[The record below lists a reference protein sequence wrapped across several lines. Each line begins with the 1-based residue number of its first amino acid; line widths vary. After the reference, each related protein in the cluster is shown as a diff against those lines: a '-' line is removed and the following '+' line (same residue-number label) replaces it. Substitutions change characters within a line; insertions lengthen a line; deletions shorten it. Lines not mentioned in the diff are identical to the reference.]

1 MGSGQMNELSDH
13 PKRRTDVNVRMVD
26 GEVLVLDRHSDLIHQ
41 LNPTASYIWDRCDG
55 QSSVADIAH
64 QLAAV
69 FDVDATMAVQDVMT
83 TIVKLHSLGLLE
95 SVSNIPASPRV

>member
-1 MGSGQMNELSDH
+1 MI
-13 PKRRTDVNVRMVD
+13 D

-64 QLAAV
+64 QLAAM
-69 FDVDATMAVQDVMT
+69 FDVDITIATQDVMT
-83 TIVKLHSLGLLE
+83 TIVKLHNLGLLE
-95 SVSNIPASPRV
+95 SVNNIPASPRV